1 MKGNKEMYTTPE
13 IEISLLEAEDILS
26 SSLGPGEDIWD
37 DGKPGDNP
45 TEDDE
50 L

>member
-1 MKGNKEMYTTPE
+1 MYTTPE
-13 IEISLLEAEDILS
+13 IEFNLLEAEDILVKS
-26 SSLGPGEDIWD
+26 KEPGEDIWD

-45 TEDDE
+45 TEDDD